1 MTEEEKAS
9 QVSEYEENEIIR
21 QFKLDI
27 ACGKNWYLALLEAI
41 GRWTKPEETIDGRT
55 YRYLIGGEAFDWLLL
70 AERLCETV
78 AELIPENEKVE
89 LLFHGK
95 APVNLTTGEFETFF
109 GETKYRQYLNYFYGI
124 TVEEALFLSVQEEVR
139 KERNTTI
146 SHRPVDYE
154 DEIYVRIYG
163 SGKTDLLKRF
173 RRGTGYPQTG
183 STSLTEI
190 REFTYWLF
198 KYRLEHCD
206 RSRVASDTKKAME
219 YLKTQYVR
227 QFGQAQNY

>member
-1 MTEEEKAS
+1 VTEEEKTS

-41 GRWTKPEETIDGRT
+41 GRWTKPEETIDERN
-55 YRYLIGGEAFDWLLL
+55 YHYLIGGEAFDWLLL
-70 AERLCETV
+70 AERLCQTV
-78 AELIPENEKVE
+78 NEAIPEEEKME

-95 APVNLTTGEFETFF
+95 APVNLTPGEFETFF

-124 TVEEALFLSVQEEVR
+124 TVEEALFLSIQDEVR
-139 KERNTTI
+139 KERATTI
-146 SHRPVDYE
+146 FQRPADYE
-154 DEIYVRIYG
+154 DEIYVRIYCA
-163 SGKTDLLKRF
+163 GKMDLLKKF
-173 RRGTGYPQTG
+173 RRSAGYPQTI
-183 STSLTEI
+183 SISLTEM

-219 YLKTQYVR
+219 FLKMQYLQ
-227 QFGQAQNY
+227 QFDHA